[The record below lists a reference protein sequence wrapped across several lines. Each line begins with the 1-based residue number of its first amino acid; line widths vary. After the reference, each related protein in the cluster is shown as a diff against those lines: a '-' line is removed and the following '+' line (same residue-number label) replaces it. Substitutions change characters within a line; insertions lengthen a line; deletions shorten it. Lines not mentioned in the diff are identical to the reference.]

1 MDSSKLGSRKP
12 GSIKPRSKKIRQGDT
27 VVALAGNNKGQT
39 GVVRS
44 CHGDKVVVQG
54 INLRKKCVK
63 RSQQA
68 PQGGI
73 VEIERPIHVSN
84 IRVCVGE
91 TNTPVKLKI
100 RADSK
105 GDRQF
110 VYQEG
115 GKEVVY
121 RSVKNPK

>member
-1 MDSSKLGSRKP
+1 MDSNKP
-12 GSIKPRSKKIRQGDT
+12 KSITKKIRKGDT
-27 VVALAGNNKGQT
+27 VIALAGDYKGKT

-44 CHGDKVVVQG
+44 CHGEKVVVEG
-54 INLRKKCVK
+54 INLRKKHIK

-68 PQGGI
+68 PQGGTVT
-73 VEIERPIHVSN
+73 VEKPIHVSN
-84 IRVCVGE
+84 IRLCIGE
-91 TNTPVKLKI
+91 SNTPIKLKV
-100 RADSK
+100 RANAK

>member
-1 MDSSKLGSRKP
+1 MDTKKP
-12 GSIKPRSKKIRQGDT
+12 GSKKIRKGDT
-27 VVALAGNNKGQT
+27 VIALAGNYKGQT

-54 INLRKKCVK
+54 INLRKKHVK

-68 PQGGI
+68 PQGGVVD
-73 VEIERPIHVSN
+73 VEKPIHVSN

-91 TNTPVKLKI
+91 SNAPIKLKV
-100 RADSK
+100 RTNAK
-105 GDRQF
+105 GDRHF

>member
-1 MDSSKLGSRKP
+1 MDSNKP
-12 GSIKPRSKKIRQGDT
+12 GSTKKIRKGDT
-27 VVALAGNNKGQT
+27 VVALAGNYKGQT

-54 INLRKKCVK
+54 INLRKKHVK

-68 PQGGI
+68 PQGG
-73 VEIERPIHVSN
+73 VVDIERPIHVSN

-91 TNTPVKLKI
+91 SNTPIKLKVST
-100 RADSK
+100 DKK
-105 GDRQF
+105 GARHF